1 VSVFRSKSCV
11 LAGVRTALRA
21 GVPLLVLAHLTTAG
35 AATVDENAHARLS
48 RSPIAVDGVRF
59 ACDQAQLDALLP
71 AMTAYLH
78 AQGIDSTWLTREL
91 DQLTGQVRYV
101 LATPAS
107 DTDTLS
113 LSARPEYAIKDEVVL
128 LPGAGGKLRKV
139 PTVSQ
144 KEIVLALFQHG
155 RLTEFPRSACTVEA
169 FRDHVRVR
177 QNIVAWAESLEWDWP
192 NGGSAKWNQ
201 RYWNKGTPHRGVP
214 VHTAVLD
221 AFTHQ
226 SRYAIGCYT
235 ATKLLV
241 EQGVLDY
248 YYRIKKDGR
257 TTAALSKRLLADSEP
272 LVNLEPGLMWD
283 FETDYDPTERARP
296 GKLLRIQYAVA
307 PGNFVPGDWSYF
319 LNTDAASYEKT
330 GYEGSNAVYLGRDR
344 FDDYYNDNN
353 HSYSYKEKLDEV
365 WQWRHGVFS
374 RSRDA
379 DKVQPLTTDELAQLS
394 KPPRQGGLLNDFRV
408 YPYFFGFEALPTIP
422 RP

>member
-1 VSVFRSKSCV
+1 MSVFRTKSRV
-11 LAGVRTALRA
+11 PAGLRKALHL
-21 GVPLLVLAHLTTAG
+21 GVSLLMFSQI
-35 AATVDENAHARLS
+35 AAAYATPMNEAAHARFS
-48 RSPIAVDGVRF
+48 RSPATPDGVSF
-59 ACDQAQLDALLP
+59 TCDPAQLEALLP

-78 AQGIDSTWLTREL
+78 LEGVHSSWVTREL
-91 DQLTGQVRYV
+91 DRQAGQVRYV
-101 LATPAS
+101 LSTPAA

-113 LSARPEYAIKDEVVL
+113 LATRAEYAIKDDVVS
-128 LPGAGGKLRKV
+128 LPMAGGTVRAV

-144 KEIVLALFQHG
+144 KEIILALFQHG
-155 RLTEFPRSACTVEA
+155 RLTAFPQSACSIEA

-177 QNIVAWAESLEWDWP
+177 QNIVAWAETLEWSWP
-192 NGGSAKWNQ
+192 NGGSAKWNK
-201 RYWNKGTPHRGVP
+201 RYWNKGTPHPGVSVP
-214 VHTAVLD
+214 AAVRD
-221 AFTHQ
+221 AFTQQ
-226 SRYAIGCYT
+226 SHYAIGCYT

-248 YYRIKKDGR
+248 YYRIKNDAK
-257 TTAALSKRLLADSEP
+257 TAAAIAARLRADSEP

-283 FETDYDPTERARP
+283 FETEYDTAELTRP
-296 GKLLRIQYAVA
+296 GKLLRIQYSVA

-319 LNTDAASYEKT
+319 LNTDSASYEKT

-379 DKVQPLTTDELAQLS
+379 AKIQPLTPDELTLLS
-394 KPPRQGGLLNDFRV
+394 RTPREGGLLNDFRV
-408 YPYFFGFEALPTIP
+408 YPYFFGFEGLPAMP

>member
-1 VSVFRSKSCV
+1 VSVFRSKSRALTGLRKAACV
-11 LAGVRTALRA
+11 GASI
-21 GVPLLVLAHLTTAG
+21 LVLVQTATAS
-35 AATVDENAHARLS
+35 AAIVNDEAHARLA
-48 RSPIAVDGVRF
+48 RSAATIDGVQF
-59 ACDQAQLDALLP
+59 TCDQAQLNALLP

-78 AQGIDSTWLTREL
+78 LQGIESTWLTR
-91 DQLTGQVRYV
+91 DMNSQTGQVRYV
-101 LATPAS
+101 LSTPAR

-113 LSARPEYAIKDEVVL
+113 LSARLEYAIKDEVVV
-128 LPGAGGKLRKV
+128 LPAAGGKVREV
-139 PTVSQ
+139 STVSQ
-144 KEIVLALFQHG
+144 KEIILALFQHG
-155 RLTEFPRSACTVEA
+155 RLTDFPRSACSVEA

-177 QNIVAWAESLEWDWP
+177 QNIVAWAETLEWSWP
-192 NGGSAKWNQ
+192 NGGSAKWNS
-201 RYWNKGTPHRGVP
+201 RYWNNGTPHPGVS
-214 VHTAVLD
+214 VHTAVHD
-221 AFTHQ
+221 AFIHQ

-248 YYRIKKDGR
+248 YYRIKKDSR
-257 TTAALSKRLLADSEP
+257 TAAAVAKRLRADSEP

-283 FETDYDPTERARP
+283 FEKDYDSAEQARP
-296 GKLLRIQYAVA
+296 GKLLRMQYGVA

-330 GYEGSNAVYLGRDR
+330 GYEGSNAVYMGRDR

-365 WQWRHGVFS
+365 WQWRHGVYS

-379 DKVQPLTTDELAQLS
+379 DKIQPLTAGEMLHLS
-394 KPPRQGGLLNDFRV
+394 KMPRDGGLLNDFRV
-408 YPYFFGFEALPTIP
+408 YPYFFGFEALPVIQ